1 MRVDMRFKV
10 VNRRLLYVAQIPQ
23 AHSGMEHGKI
33 NSEHLPKRGSR
44 GNGGG
49 YDVVVVVALR
59 ENLVIRLPIIG

>member
-10 VNRRLLYVAQIPQ
+10 VDSRLLYVAQITQ

-33 NSEHLPKRGSR
+33 NREHLPKRRSR
-44 GNGGG
+44 GYGGG

-59 ENLVIRLPIIG
+59 ENLVIRLAIIG